1 MPWSP
6 PDGTEERDARLDP
19 FRDRA
24 GVVLDEVGQE
34 VARVFL
40 RAETAWLRT
49 SGHLWWS
56 TWSPPHESMR
66 VWVRDD
72 TGQVTERISAGA
84 ELERD
89 LAEWTRDVF
98 TTVDG
103 TYRVTWLD
111 DEASSLERLETFG
124 LED

>member
-6 PDGTEERDARLDP
+6 PEGDEERDRRLEP

-40 RAETAWLRT
+40 RAETSWLRT

-56 TWSPPHESMR
+56 TWAPPHEAVH
-66 VWVRDD
+66 VWVHDSSGRVS
-72 TGQVTERISAGA
+72 QRIAAGA
-84 ELERD
+84 DLDRE

-98 TTVDG
+98 TTADG

-111 DEASSLERLETFG
+111 DEASSREREETFG
-124 LED
+124 LDG